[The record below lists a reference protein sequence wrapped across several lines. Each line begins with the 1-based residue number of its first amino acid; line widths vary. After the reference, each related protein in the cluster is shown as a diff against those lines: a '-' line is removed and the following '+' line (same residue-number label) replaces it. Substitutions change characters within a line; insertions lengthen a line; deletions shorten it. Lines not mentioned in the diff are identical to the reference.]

1 MTRTRK
7 QCKIRICRT
16 KKKRIGGGNLET
28 TTAVT
33 AYIKNIAVQILNS
46 IGYPQENV
54 FTNTKFYNM
63 GEDKRSFFKF
73 LCADMKTS
81 FERLKLDGGDL
92 INERNKIIHPNN
104 LITAAKLCESLIKTH
119 LLKDE
124 LTFEYTIIDSF
135 MNSKRKTR
143 SMTQN
148 PEPSPGFEYQKK
160 KGSSASKIKDIDEPV
175 KLVPSKPI
183 DSSWERGKSVKK

>member
-1 MTRTRK
+1 MTRTIKQRK
-7 QCKIRICRT
+7 TRRCRT

-46 IGYPQENV
+46 IGSPQEDV
-54 FTNTKFYNM
+54 FMNTKFYNM
-63 GEDKRSFFKF
+63 GDDKRDLFKF
-73 LCADMKTS
+73 LCADMKIG
-81 FERLKLDGGDL
+81 FERLKSNGGDL
-92 INERNKIIHPNN
+92 INERNEIIHPND
-104 LITAAKLCESLIKTH
+104 LITAAKLCDSLFKIH
-119 LLKDE
+119 LLKDG
-124 LTFEYTIIDSF
+124 LTFEYTIINSF
-135 MNSKRKTR
+135 LNPKRKTR

-160 KGSSASKIKDIDEPV
+160 KGSSVSKIKDIDEPV